1 LAETIG
7 VERLMF
13 GSDYPH
19 AEGLEIP
26 TAFIDDL
33 HGFSATD
40 IEKIMRH
47 NVIDFLG
54 L

>member
-1 LAETIG
+1 
-7 VERLMF
+7 MF

-26 TAFIDDL
+26 TTFINDL
-33 HGFSATD
+33 HGFSTTD